1 MESVWWLLPLLVAL
15 VVGALCPLAGSLL
28 LVQRRLF
35 LANLVS
41 HAVLPGLALALA
53 LRIDP
58 GVGGVISGV
67 AGALLAERFSN
78 ASRPGQPGDEAVLNT
93 VLAGF
98 LGLGVLLIP
107 LLGIRVN
114 LEAVLFGDLLAA
126 GPVDLLRSLLALA
139 AMVLLL
145 VFRYRH
151 YVYLGVDPL
160 GAASAGLPVQR
171 LRLLLTL
178 VTAFTVVSA
187 MTAVG
192 VVLVIGL
199 MGAPALLALPGALS
213 LRQALWRS
221 AALGTVLSGG
231 GFVLAI
237 QPWVNLPPGPLIG
250 VLCLL
255 LLPLQLARR

>member
-41 HAVLPGLALALA
+41 HAVLPGLAVALA
-53 LRIDP
+53 LRIDA

-67 AGALLAERFSN
+67 AGALLAERFSS

-107 LLGIRVN
+107 ILGIRVN

-139 AMVLLL
+139 AMLLL
-145 VFRYRH
+145 LGFRYRH

-178 VTAFTVVSA
+178 RRHGSNEAQPVLIPAASLQLQPLQK
-187 MTAVG
+187 AV
-192 VVLVIGL
+192 
-199 MGAPALLALPGALS
+199 
-213 LRQALWRS
+213 RQALW
-221 AALGTVLSGG
+221 
-231 GFVLAI
+231 
-237 QPWVNLPPGPLIG
+237 LPPG
-250 VLCLL
+250 
-255 LLPLQLARR
+255 